1 MSTFETFHGWS
12 LKGPSETSIVIS
24 ETGELFDRDVWD
36 VCGYPVFFCLRRLK
50 VLQIRLVSRV
60 SFYMCLAYKIDTYKR
75 IFSPTPSRA
84 DFESWSNTVIREFGR
99 ADGAMPN
106 EGARPRGDQASNVFK
121 CCHVFWEQVNPIF
134 Q

>member
-1 MSTFETFHGWS
+1 MFV
-12 LKGPSETSIVIS
+12 VIP
-24 ETGELFDRDVWD
+24 F
-36 VCGYPVFFCLRRLK
+36 FFCLRRLK
-50 VLQIRLVSRV
+50 VLQIRLVSQV

-84 DFESWSNTVIREFGR
+84 DFEGWSNTVIKEFGR
-99 ADGAMPN
+99 ADGAM
-106 EGARPRGDQASNVFK
+106 RGDQASNVFK